1 MAVPSYLHTNGLM
14 HRDIKPANLLI
25 DDDGTVL
32 LGDLGVAAFLWDIE
46 DTPPAPTFPTVQIHK
61 RSPTSPRL
69 AHSHHPHP
77 HGHSHHHHHHH
88 THHHLH
94 NLHPTP
100 TAPRLTKRKSFVGT
114 PCYMAPEVINGKAYD
129 ASADIWSFG
138 ITALALTQGRAP
150 RSLVSTKTA
159 LLQTVRD
166 AAPQLDRHDGVHTY
180 SRALQEV
187 VARCLEKDPSKRPTA
202 TELLAMPIFKN
213 AKKKSFLV
221 GTILQGLP
229 PLTSRMERRRM
240 PSEMTRATM
249 ESWDFDAS
257 VTSPSVSV
265 YSPRMAPFEP
275 VDAEKEAGY
284 EADDNAEA
292 PAAISPKERDGER
305 RTSAE
310 LYAMRVRGRPGRP
323 HLSRSGSWADGEIHS
338 TTHSVIAVPIVEVEI
353 PTGASSPPPP
363 PPRSPPS
370 AVDSSG
376 SEDEPEPE
384 PIKATLAV
392 PMPALSSSPSA
403 SSCTSDASDSATT
416 RRSTLIPAG
425 TVKQQSSP
433 APASPGLWRRLTARI
448 DKDSPQKMRRGS
460 FGGSGSGSEKEVG
473 GGGVG
478 IMRRKTMAML
488 GRQGAPAPTTEGDG
502 SVGEWASHLRREALR
517 ADCYATGLA
526 TKQGCR

>member
-1 MAVPSYLHTNGLM
+1 MAVLSYLHTNGLM

-32 LGDLGVAAFLWDIE
+32 LGDLGVAAFLWDAE
-46 DTPPAPTFPTVQIHK
+46 DTPPAPALPTVQIHK
-61 RSPTSPRL
+61 RVPTSPRL
-69 AHSHHPHP
+69 AHSHHPHS
-77 HGHSHHHHHHH
+77 HGHSHHHHHH

-100 TAPRLTKRKSFVGT
+100 NGPRLTKRKSFVGT

-202 TELLAMPIFKN
+202 AELLAMPIFKN

-221 GTILQGLP
+221 GAILQNLP
-229 PLTSRMERRRM
+229 PLTSRMERQRM

-257 VTSPSVSV
+257 ITSPPLVSPSVSV
-265 YSPRMAPFEP
+265 YSRRMVPFDLA
-275 VDAEKEAGY
+275 DAEKEAGY

-292 PAAISPKERDGER
+292 PVVISPKERDNER

-323 HLSRSGSWADGEIHS
+323 HLSRSGSWADADIHS
-338 TTHSVIAVPIVEVEI
+338 TTHSVIAAPIVEVEI
-353 PTGASSPPPP
+353 PTGASSPSEPA
-363 PPRSPPS
+363 SPPS
-370 AVDSSG
+370 AVDSSE

-392 PMPALSSSPSA
+392 PMPTLSSSPSA
-403 SSCTSDASDSATT
+403 SSCTSDTSDSATT
-416 RRSTLIPAG
+416 RRPAL
-425 TVKQQSSP
+425 TPVATTKRQSSP

-448 DKDSPQKMRRGS
+448 DKDSPQKARRGS
-460 FGGSGSGSEKEVG
+460 FGGSGSGSEREG

-478 IMRRKTMAML
+478 VVRRKTMAML
-488 GRQGAPAPTTEGDG
+488 GRTGALSSDG
-502 SVGEWASHLRREALR
+502 GAGE
-517 ADCYATGLA
+517 
-526 TKQGCR
+526 